1 MVCKFSM
8 ASLELTPIQ
17 IQQRMVIL
25 HSEIGVSNYYLGI
38 YRKVKASKRERLVLT
53 VHSGPLVSSPDNISR
68 LGRSPMSQVPLCLD
82 LFFFFLVATAAFFQS
97 M

>member
-8 ASLELTPIQ
+8 ATLELTPIQ
-17 IQQRMVIL
+17 IQPRMVIL
-25 HSEIGVSNYYLGI
+25 HSENGASNYYLGI

-53 VHSGPLVSSPDNISR
+53 VHSGPLVSSPDNLSR

-82 LFFFFLVATAAFFQS
+82 FFFFLVATAAFFQS